1 MVNLS
6 TSDARILVRKNLDE
20 QDPNGSVMYADENG
34 SSSDYGDNESLDKII
49 ARNLPEAINA
59 IHKSAPV
66 WLLEGVALTAQDIAT
81 VTEEQ
86 TTTSLISIGTNPSD
100 ESYGVLSFTMKDT
113 TEYLRLVSFR
123 AADSLVTVTDV
134 IPEASPEGRKQLNQ
148 YIRGRHDR
156 PRLVQLQ
163 GRHTGPSFKYYTVT
177 TPADYSSNPFTAIAQ
192 MEYVKEQFYTAPT
205 ELVPDPAYPI
215 SRRLRQNIVDYL
227 TAMVMDTFGDQ
238 RSQAYYTKANIY
250 SNI

>member
-59 IHKSAPV
+59 IHKTAPV
-66 WLLEGVALTAQDIAT
+66 WLLEGVALTLLDIAT
-81 VTEEQ
+81 ETEGQ
-86 TTTSLISIGTNPSD
+86 TTTSLIDISTD
-100 ESYGVLSFTMKDT
+100 GVLSFTMKDT
-113 TEYLRLVSFR
+113 TDYLRLVSFR

-163 GRHTGPSFKYYTVT
+163 GRHTGPSFKYFTVT

-192 MEYVKEQFYTAPT
+192 MQYVQEQFYITPT

-238 RSQAYYTKANIY
+238 RSQAYYQKASMYNNI
-250 SNI
+250 

>member
-20 QDPNGSVMYADENG
+20 QDPNGSVMYADENS

-59 IHKSAPV
+59 IHKTAPV
-66 WLLEGVALTAQDIAT
+66 WLLEGMALTALDIAT
-81 VTEEQ
+81 VTEGQ
-86 TTTSLISIGTNPSD
+86 TTTSLIEISTD
-100 ESYGVLSFTMKDT
+100 GVLSFTMKDT
-113 TEYLRLVSFR
+113 TDYLRLVSFR

-163 GRHTGPSFKYYTVT
+163 GRHTGPSFKYYTVA
-177 TPADYSSNPFTAIAQ
+177 TPTDYSSDPFTAIAQ
-192 MEYVKEQFYTAPT
+192 MEYLKEQFYTAPT

-227 TAMVMDTFGDQ
+227 TAMVMDTFSDQ
-238 RSQAYYTKANIY
+238 RSQAYYQKASMYNNI
-250 SNI
+250 

>member
-59 IHKSAPV
+59 IHKTAPV
-66 WLLEGVALTAQDIAT
+66 WLLEGVALTLLDIAT
-81 VTEEQ
+81 VTEDQ
-86 TTTSLISIGTNPSD
+86 TTTSLIDISTDGI
-100 ESYGVLSFTMKDT
+100 LSFTMKDT
-113 TEYLRLVSFR
+113 TDYLRLVSFR

-192 MEYVKEQFYTAPT
+192 MEYLKEQFYSAPT

-238 RSQAYYTKANIY
+238 RSQAYYQKASMYNNI
-250 SNI
+250 

>member
-59 IHKSAPV
+59 IHKTAPV
-66 WLLEGVALTAQDIAT
+66 WLLEGVALTLLDIAT
-81 VTEEQ
+81 VTEDQ
-86 TTTSLISIGTNPSD
+86 TTTSLIDISTDGI
-100 ESYGVLSFTMKDT
+100 LSFTMKDT
-113 TEYLRLVSFR
+113 TDYLRLVSFR

-156 PRLVQLQ
+156 PRLGQLQ

-192 MEYVKEQFYTAPT
+192 MEYLKEQFYSAPT

-238 RSQAYYTKANIY
+238 RSQAYYQKASMYNNI
-250 SNI
+250 

>member
-1 MVNLS
+1 MVNLF

-59 IHKSAPV
+59 IHKTAPV
-66 WLLEGVALTAQDIAT
+66 WLLEGVALTLLDIAT
-81 VTEEQ
+81 ETEGQ
-86 TTTSLISIGTNPSD
+86 TTTSLIDISTD
-100 ESYGVLSFTMKDT
+100 GVLSFTMKDT
-113 TEYLRLVSFR
+113 TDYLRLVSFR

-148 YIRGRHDR
+148 YIRGRNDR

-192 MEYVKEQFYTAPT
+192 MEYLKEQFYAAST

-238 RSQAYYTKANIY
+238 RSQAYYQKASMYNNI
-250 SNI
+250 

>member
-59 IHKSAPV
+59 IHKTAPV
-66 WLLEGVALTAQDIAT
+66 WLLEGVALTLLDIAT
-81 VTEEQ
+81 VTEGQ

-113 TEYLRLVSFR
+113 TDYLRLVSFR

-192 MEYVKEQFYTAPT
+192 MEYLKEQFYAAPT

-238 RSQAYYTKANIY
+238 RSQAYYQKASMYNNI
-250 SNI
+250 